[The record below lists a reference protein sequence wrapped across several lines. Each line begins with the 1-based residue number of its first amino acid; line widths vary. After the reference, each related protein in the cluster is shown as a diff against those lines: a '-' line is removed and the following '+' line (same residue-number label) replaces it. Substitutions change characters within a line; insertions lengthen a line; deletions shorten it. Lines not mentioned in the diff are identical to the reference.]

1 MVFLLHA
8 LHVSSIYSISIH
20 TVSDITLWL
29 FINRNQLEIHYLTKY
44 QLFIYLLKSLAIRK
58 YCLLL
63 TLFCLDLITNFTMV
77 AALRNKNNILFWHFR
92 VLLRSTTLISRRDP
106 LFATESTNGFSTSEA
121 RRTHYND
128 SIEALRYRRRVW
140 ALLRNKN
147 LSLLEN
153 IHVIQCA
160 YNILLKFVFLIIDI
174 TLIIFILLLRDKIKE
189 QLWESIASSTVW
201 LKTTAWLN
209 FSIF

>member
-1 MVFLLHA
+1 MVFLLHV
-8 LHVSSIYSISIH
+8 LYVSSIYSISIH
-20 TVSDITLWL
+20 DVSDITLWL
-29 FINRNQLEIHYLTKY
+29 NRNQLEIHYLTKY

-201 LKTTAWLN
+201 LKTTTWLN